1 MHLYINDHTINR
13 ERHNTNITIQK
24 NQETMRFIQLFCFL
38 SLLALFNTKPLQG
51 AEPEAVVD
59 KQGNPLQ
66 PGEGY
71 YVFPLWA
78 DNGGITLGHT
88 RNKTCPLDVIRNP
101 DAIGTPVYF
110 SASGLDY
117 IPTLTDLTIEI
128 PILGSPCNEPKVWR
142 LLKVGSGFWFV
153 STGGAAGDLVSK
165 FKIERLAGEHAY
177 EIYSFK
183 FCPSVPGV
191 LCAPVGTFV
200 DNDGTK
206 VMAVGDGIE
215 EPYYVRFQKAST
227 FAQSNNQYLSSV

>member
-1 MHLYINDHTINR
+1 M
-13 ERHNTNITIQK
+13 K
-24 NQETMRFIQLFCFL
+24 FIQLFCFL

-78 DNGGITLGHT
+78 DNGGITLGQT

-200 DNDGTK
+200 DTDGTK
-206 VMAVGDGIE
+206 VMAVGAGIE

-227 FAQSNNQYLSSV
+227 FTQNKNQDLSSV